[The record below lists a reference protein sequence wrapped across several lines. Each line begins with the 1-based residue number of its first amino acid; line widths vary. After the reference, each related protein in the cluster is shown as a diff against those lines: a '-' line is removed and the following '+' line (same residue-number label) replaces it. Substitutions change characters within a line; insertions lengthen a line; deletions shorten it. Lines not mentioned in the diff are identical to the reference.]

1 MSTDPSPPGLLA
13 GAFSSRENVA
23 VSSPHWVPKL
33 EWSSDK
39 RPGGKKWPFFKAE
52 EMGGEGVQR
61 AGTPGFDWQSER
73 WLCRRDQQSL
83 IINTAVLT
91 NGLHPGTRGHS
102 SGVTWA
108 AWAAGLGPRAER
120 GLLRMR
126 GWPAFRER
134 PRLLRFSWRRRLGRG
149 RGKEWSLSTRQM
161 PSGPE
166 PAVCNPQGAHYIEKS
181 AHIQSVQI
189 LHMHKG
195 AP

>member
-1 MSTDPSPPGLLA
+1 MQPCPLLTRSPNWSGHQTRDL
-13 GAFSSRENVA
+13 GGSKDISSKLRWVGREGRE
-23 VSSPHWVPKL
+23 L
-33 EWSSDK
+33 
-39 RPGGKKWPFFKAE
+39 
-52 EMGGEGVQR
+52 
-61 AGTPGFDWQSER
+61 GTPGLHWRSGR

-83 IINTAVLT
+83 IINMGVLT
-91 NGLHPGTRGHS
+91 NGLRPGTMGHS
-102 SGVTWA
+102 SRVTWA

-134 PRLLRFSWRRRLGRG
+134 SRFLRFPWWRRLGRG
-149 RGKEWSLSTRQM
+149 PGKEWSLSTRQM

-166 PAVCNPQGAHYIEKS
+166 PAVYKPQGAHYLEKS
-181 AHIQSVQI
+181 AHIQSVQT